1 MATTK
6 KPATTEEVVAPKKDN
21 RVEVYIPKGAA
32 NDDPNMLIGVNGV
45 NYVLPRGKKSM
56 VPPFIKAEYDRSV
69 AAQNTMDER
78 VGELLQKANQ
88 PLPGASV

>member
-6 KPATTEEVVAPKKDN
+6 KPATTEEVAEPVNDN
-21 RVEVYIPKGAA
+21 RVELYIPKGAA

-78 VGELLQKANQ
+78 VDELLQKANQ